1 MTPAEIKTIIQEQLP
16 VIIAEDATI
25 RDFILRTVSE
35 YYAPKQETESK
46 FDEFTARFD
55 RILAEL
61 QRDREEQARK
71 WDENNRRLDNFIH
84 EQNQKWEEQ
93 NRKWDENNRRLDE
106 QNRRLDN
113 FIHEQNQKWEKQN
126 QQNNEILKEIKQL
139 GKKYDSSI
147 GALGSRWGLYSE
159 ASFRNALKG
168 ILEDSF
174 GVEVLN
180 INDFDHEGMVFG
192 NPDQVEI
199 DVIIKNGLVIVC
211 EIKSSMSKSDMY
223 IFNRKAEFYQQH
235 YHREVN
241 RKIVISPM
249 IDSTALPV
257 AENLGIEV
265 YSYAEDVP
273 LSMDN
278 G

>member
-1 MTPAEIKTIIQEQLP
+1 MTTPSNIKAIIQEQLP
-16 VIIAEDATI
+16 IIIAEDPSI

-46 FDEFTARFD
+46 FD

-71 WDENNRRLDNFIH
+71 WDENNRRLDDFIH
-84 EQNQKWEEQ
+84 QQNQ
-93 NRKWDENNRRLDE
+93 KWDENNRKWE
-106 QNRRLDN
+106 ENSRRLDDL
-113 FIHEQNQKWEKQN
+113 IYQQNQKWWEQHRQN
-126 QQNNEILKEIKQL
+126 QETLAEIKKL
-139 GKKYDSSI
+139 HKKYDSAI

-159 ASFRNALKG
+159 ASFRNALAG
-168 ILEDSF
+168 ILQESF

-180 INDFDHEGMVFG
+180 LNDYDQDGIVFG
-192 NPDQVEI
+192 RPDQVEI

-211 EIKSSMSKSDMY
+211 EIKSSIDKAGMY
-223 IFNRKAEFYQQH
+223 IFDRKVEFYQQH
-235 YHREVN
+235 YHRQVN

-249 IDSTALPV
+249 VDSRALPV
-257 AENLGIEV
+257 AQNLGIEV

-273 LSMDN
+273 LEN
-278 G
+278 